1 MLPPLSTG
9 FESVSPGITPALSLL
24 RAHAPDLSP
33 LTTSV
38 LPLYHESL
46 QVAARPCWKQALP
59 SVISANLSL
68 DACTHT
74 PVVLLVLLPVSSQET
89 SAFVKARATR
99 QLHNN
104 TVQRLPYGPS
114 SRGCSDFVMFRP
126 PGLLAT
132 QIAPTTMCFS
142 TRGSRGFLRPRIS
155 RFVTAPSRGYASRP
169 NRATD
174 GMGTFTPLDSRP
186 CWPLPRPS
194 RVTHPGT
201 APPSTLRCPCSACC
215 PASTSRCWR
224 SYLLGPAFTRHG
236 SSTSS

>member
-9 FESVSPGITPALSLL
+9 FEPVSPGITPALSLI

-33 LTTSV
+33 LTASV

-46 QVAARPCWKQALP
+46 QVAARPCWMQALP
-59 SVISANLSL
+59 SVISANLPL

-104 TVQRLPYGPS
+104 SVQRLPYGPS

-142 TRGSRGFLRPRIS
+142 TRGSRGFYVPAYLGLLPPRAGDMLAARIGQL
-155 RFVTAPSRGYASRP
+155 TAWGLSP
-169 NRATD
+169 
-174 GMGTFTPLDSRP
+174 
-186 CWPLPRPS
+186 
-194 RVTHPGT
+194 H
-201 APPSTLRCPCSACC
+201 
-215 PASTSRCWR
+215 
-224 SYLLGPAFTRHG
+224 
-236 SSTSS
+236 